1 MSTNQVAHIY
11 LITFPSQPTNSQC
24 IACVGVVP
32 GSDMTALCPRRLTVT
47 LSPTNVRG
55 TSCWCNLDTDAHNGR
70 YEALI
75 NEAGKRRGSRE
86 QDKCSRKNIY
96 IPEQPDQQQGSS
108 EEAAAAIKQG
118 TMRAGGQDIDNKAPV
133 IIDRG
138 RCY

>member
-1 MSTNQVAHIY
+1 
-11 LITFPSQPTNSQC
+11 
-24 IACVGVVP
+24 
-32 GSDMTALCPRRLTVT
+32 MTALCPRRLPVT

-55 TSCWCNLDTDAHNGR
+55 TSCWCNLDTDAHSGQSENSSPFSG

-75 NEAGKRRGSRE
+75 NETGKRRGSRG

-108 EEAAAAIKQG
+108 EEATAAIKQG
-118 TMRAGGQDIDNKAPV
+118 TMRAGGQDVDNKAPV